1 MAISLPVLALYAVS
15 AKMRGDRIADE
26 KNAAAEAEK
35 AKLDLENRPQYIIE
49 ENGVPM
55 LAPLNW
61 FMSTK
66 FDPQKI
72 VKYKPT
78 ANDSWIDW
86 TEEQKAS
93 TIPLFYGNN
102 TFFTVDESTDKGK
115 VDNAVQAGHRT
126 INPDGSFQ
134 DHVWDKEFWYN
145 KDKTEP
151 GPDTEEQLY
160 SFTVSGKTYDNLK
173 GHSGVT
179 DKLTELG
186 ISRDWWPI
194 IQYFSTVV
202 KKDSNGNQIGTSQP
216 TNVQLFGTKENPVFP
231 EIVTP
236 YFVTDKETE
245 DGTRFE
251 IEQSKWNLAK
261 HGNKT
266 GYFSKTTKNGV
277 VISQTETT
285 DIELASATN
294 AIKQSDYLYSF
305 KFNDQ
310 VFGGM
315 ESISNRSNRILNVAN
330 QLNNTPNIMKHLAD
344 NFDKPDVVGFR
355 RGLFAEVLAE
365 HNALISTSEEIYS
378 VSGLMGNEMIDTVRQ
393 SYPTLLNIPGFKEL
407 VVEWDKNRLAELQ
420 EEKVIVENPDPE
432 NVETTSSAIPVPN
445 PNKAVDPESSD
456 MAIKII
462 QHSWPKIYSPLINK
476 RLLPVLL
483 NNNPT
488 GMQIGDKE
496 ASRETLAN
504 MALDNFVAYER
515 GIDGNPLKDKNGNR
529 IASNDQPF
537 LFQFDKWAKTPFRGN
552 PNVDELAVFYD
563 LVDHR
568 RSALNKQ
575 SSDMIPIARDFYEMT
590 GADIIVANN
599 VVFNLMP
606 PVADSKMA
614 INQHFGFKKG
624 GLTSQEDF
632 IAAQGDVA
640 SSSRRAIDVINAVLD
655 TYYMTDSNGQ
665 YVLDARGDKILLDST
680 AVANLSL
687 FAEGA
692 EYLTARA
699 ADVIGFSFGTAESK
713 NQMLGYAQQARL
725 QLLQKTDKD
734 GKPLFEENANGLSLM
749 EQEIAAISEITDAK
763 YAQRQFYMVVLAY
776 EIAAAIQ
783 GGTGGRTISDQDVA
797 MIMRGLR
804 QNFTASPQSQVNT
817 LKGVKR
823 MLERFHFRAD
833 ALSSNDPKRQMA
845 YITTE
850 RLLNMA
856 GYGDYSVNYTVGSV
870 VDEMGGGVREPKG
883 VSALDQTIATMEDGQ
898 KIHEAFVLGSINDRR
913 KALGQPEYSSLAEA
927 EKDVEPTLFES
938 LTKTA
943 NINFINRYGVGQ

>member
-26 KNAAAEAEK
+26 KKAAAEAEK
-35 AKLDLENRPQYIIE
+35 AKRDLENKPQYIIE
-49 ENGVPM
+49 NEQGVPM
-55 LAPLNW
+55 VAPPSW
-61 FMSTK
+61 FVSPTFDATK
-66 FDPQKI
+66 I
-72 VKYKPT
+72 LKYRPT
-78 ANDSWIDW
+78 PADSWIDW

-93 TIPLFYGNN
+93 TVPLLYGNN
-102 TFFTVDESTDKGK
+102 TFFIPSENPGVTD
-115 VDNAVQAGHRT
+115 AVQAGHRT
-126 INPDGSFQ
+126 FRPDGSYEDQ
-134 DHVWDKEFWYN
+134 VWDKEFWYN

-151 GPDTEEQLY
+151 GPNIEEQLY
-160 SFTVSGKTYDNLK
+160 SFTVSGQTYDNLK
-173 GHSGVT
+173 GQRGVT
-179 DKLTELG
+179 EKLTELG
-186 ISRDWWPI
+186 VPRTMWST

-202 KKDSNGNQIGTSQP
+202 KKDNNGNQIGVSQP
-216 TNVQLFGTKENPVFP
+216 TNVQLFGTKENPAVP
-231 EIVTP
+231 EQITIP
-236 YFVTDKETE
+236 YYRTDQKTDE
-245 DGTRFE
+245 GTFLE
-251 IEQSKWNLAK
+251 IPQSEYNPAK
-261 HGNKT
+261 HGNIT
-266 GYFSKTTKNGV
+266 GSFSIKQKDDT
-277 VISQTETT
+277 VIERTEIS
-285 DIELASATN
+285 DRELASATN

-445 PNKAVDPESSD
+445 PNKVVDPESSD

-898 KIHEAFVLGSINDRR
+898 KIYEAFVLGSINDRR